1 MKAKALFP
9 LLIILLV
16 GFSLLSFLGGNRN
29 EGFTTNTYNGPRG
42 GQSAS
47 VTTNQGNTYAV
58 AQGPHG
64 NTAYG
69 SNNNNYNNNY
79 NNNKY
84 DNYNHYTG
92 TSYPNIFYGPD
103 GGTARIIQ
111 TGNDNYIVTTYKN
124 GTTEIYY
131 ITGDD
136 SNNVDVNTYY
146 GPNGASAK
154 IITDNDGNQALEVT
168 GPNNNK
174 ILYTEDN
181 TYTYNSPNNNNN
193 NNNNYDNYDVDHYY
207 GRRGGSAT
215 TVTGPQGNTAGVVTG
230 PNGNT
235 YAGTNYDNNNYNDN
249 YDVDHYYGRRGGSAT
264 TVTGPQGNTAGVV
277 TGPNGNTYAGTNYD
291 NNNYN
296 DNYNNNYDTDHYYG
310 PRGGSAT
317 TVTGPRGNTAGV
329 ATGPYG
335 NTYAGTNYDNNN
347 NNSQYYNSLPSGV
360 SRNQIPRGQEDLYIL
375 KSEVVPPVCPA
386 CPTPIC
392 PDTFDESKCQP
403 CPPCSRCPEPAFDCK
418 KVPNYKA
425 FNADYLPV
433 PVLNDFSGFG
443 M

>member
-1 MKAKALFP
+1 MKAKTLFP
-9 LLIILLV
+9 FLIILLV

-29 EGFTTNTYNGPRG
+29 EGFTANTYNGPRG

-47 VTTNQGNTYAV
+47 VTTNQGNTYAA
-58 AQGPHG
+58 AQGPRG
-64 NTAYG
+64 NTVYG
-69 SNNNNYNNNY
+69 SNTNYNNNY
-79 NNNKY
+79 NNYNRKY

-92 TSYPNIFYGPD
+92 TSYPTIFYGPD

-131 ITGDD
+131 ISGDSSD
-136 SNNVDVNTYY
+136 NVNVNTYY

-154 IITDNDGNQALEVT
+154 IVTDNDGKQALEIT

-181 TYTYNSPNNNNN
+181 TYTYNSPDNNY
-193 NNNNYDNYDVDHYY
+193 NNYDTNQYY
-207 GRRGGSAT
+207 GPGGGSAT
-215 TVTGPQGNTAGVVTG
+215 TVTGPQGNTVGVVTGPNGNTYAGINYDNNYNGVNTNQYYGPNGGSASTITGPRGNTAGVVTG

-235 YAGTNYDNNNYNDN
+235 YAGTNY
-249 YDVDHYYGRRGGSAT
+249 
-264 TVTGPQGNTAGVV
+264 
-277 TGPNGNTYAGTNYD
+277 
-291 NNNYN
+291 
-296 DNYNNNYDTDHYYG
+296 
-310 PRGGSAT
+310 
-317 TVTGPRGNTAGV
+317 
-329 ATGPYG
+329 
-335 NTYAGTNYDNNN
+335 N
-347 NNSQYYNSLPSGV
+347 NNSNGYGNQYYNSLPSGV
-360 SRNQIPRGQEDLYIL
+360 SRNQIPPGQEDLYIL

-386 CPTPIC
+386 CPTPVC